1 MRCAMQ
7 ILQTLED
14 LRAFRRAQAGRLG
27 LVPTMGYL
35 HEGHLSLV
43 QEAYAENDAV
53 LATIFVNPTQFAANE
68 DLSTYPR
75 DLPRDLAM
83 LEQAGVTAVFTP
95 TPDVMYPA
103 GYQTYI
109 SVEQVAQGKEGASR
123 PTHFRGVATVVA
135 KLFNATQA
143 DTAYFGQKDAQQVA
157 VIRRMARDL
166 DFAVR
171 VVVCPI
177 VREADG
183 LAMSSRNVYL
193 TPEERVIAPA
203 LYRALQEAGAHYAQG
218 TRSPS
223 ALKAGVLATL
233 GAHPSAQVDYVSV
246 ARADNLQELDAPAD
260 TPYLLSLAV
269 KLGKPRLLDNVLL
282 PLELNTRDGATQTL
296 GAG

>member
-1 MRCAMQ
+1 
-7 ILQTLED
+7 
-14 LRAFRRAQAGRLG
+14 
-27 LVPTMGYL
+27 MGYL
-35 HEGHLSLV
+35 HDGHLSLV
-43 QEAYAENDAV
+43 QEARAENDAV

-75 DLPRDLAM
+75 DLPRDLDL
-83 LEQAGVTAVFTP
+83 LERAGVVAVFTP
-95 TPDVMYPA
+95 TPDVMYPN

-166 DFAVR
+166 NFAVR

-193 TPEERVIAPA
+193 TPEERALAPV
-203 LYRALQEAGAHYAQG
+203 LYRALQEAGARYADG
-218 TRSPS
+218 TREPS
-223 ALKAGVLATL
+223 ALKASVLATL

-269 KLGKPRLLDNVLL
+269 KLGRPRLLDNVLL
-282 PLELNTRDGATQTL
+282 PLELNTRDGATQSL
-296 GAG
+296 GVG